1 MKKYWIKLYVESV
14 EDPKLAKLPDNLWRR
29 FVECLLMAG
38 KLDEEGFLP
47 ALADMAFTL
56 RKQETALQHELE
68 QLAKVGLM
76 EIKPYDLFESRWHVT
91 KFSERQAPSAA
102 ATRQKRHRDKKK
114 ESTPQSPLKEK
125 GEEKDRSDT
134 YTYCYSDSDVTRNV
148 TNNVT
153 RYAPEEE
160 ERMQTFYERSL
171 SLIEKWKGL
180 TANKRK
186 LNVKNTAD
194 YDDYFVPAITLVD
207 LFDGDDAAAWLAVE
221 EEYYRMIREGMT
233 VKRLSAISPGVAAAV
248 NRLSVAAA
256 KVSDYYDPAMP
267 APGQGGVY

>member
-1 MKKYWIKLYVESV
+1 MKTYWIKLYVESV

-29 FVECLLMAG
+29 FVECLMMAG
-38 KLDEEGFLP
+38 RIGEDGFLP

-76 EIKPYDLFESRWHVT
+76 EIKPYDLFQSRWYVS

-125 GEEKDRSDT
+125 REEKEVTDP
-134 YTYCYSDSDVTRNV
+134 YTYCYSDSNVTRNV

-153 RYAPEEE
+153 RNASEEE
-160 ERMQTFYERSL
+160 ERMQDAYDRSL
-171 SLIEKWKGL
+171 VLIEKWQKL
-180 TANKRK
+180 TVNRRR
-186 LNVKNTAD
+186 LNVKDKDD
-194 YDDYFVPAITLVD
+194 YADYFVPAISLVD
-207 LFDGDDAAAWLAVE
+207 LFDNDDAAAWQAVE
-221 EEYYRMIREGMT
+221 GEYYRMIREGLT
-233 VKRLSAISPGVAAAV
+233 VKRLSAVSPGVAAAV

-256 KVSDYYDPAMP
+256 QTSDYYDPAMP
-267 APGQGGVY
+267 EPGQGGVY